1 MKAIIMAGGQGT
13 RLRPLTCDLPKPL
26 VPILNK
32 PCMEYSIE
40 LLRAHGITE
49 IGVTT
54 YYLPE
59 MIRDYFGDGS
69 KWGVNLTYF
78 VEEEPLGTAGSVRNA
93 TEFLDE
99 TFLVISG
106 DALTDIDLSAALEYH
121 RQKAGLATLVLSH
134 QEVPLDFGVVI
145 TDQDG
150 QIERFLEKPS
160 WGEVFSD
167 LVNTGIYIL
176 EPEVFDYYDR
186 GIKYDFSKDLFPLL
200 MQTGQRLYGFE
211 SLAYW
216 SDIGDAEQYMQT
228 QFDILAGKVAVEI
241 AGQEVE
247 PGIWLGQNT
256 TILPDVKLTAPIYIG
271 KDVQIKSGTDLLGV
285 IIGDRTI
292 IEAGSSLKK
301 SILWS
306 GVYVGSNVELRAG
319 FLCDGV
325 KVKNNSRI
333 FEGAILSKET
343 IIGRHVT
350 IQPNIKVWP
359 RKIVED
365 YTNLDR
371 NLVWALKWRKRLFN
385 TYGVHGLAN
394 IEMTPEFV
402 AKLAAAYGSS
412 FPMGVEIVVSS
423 DNYAISRMLQK
434 SIVAG
439 LLSAGMKVVDLGE
452 IPSPVTRY
460 SVGVMEAEGGMH
472 VRLCYDDPEEV
483 IIEFIDR
490 HGLMIERS
498 MERKIEQKFFSEDFQ
513 RAEKEDVGEYFFA
526 PQMSDSYLHG
536 LISLLDRDQIRRQRF
551 QLVLDYEFDSLNQIL
566 PVLLDRLGCNVEST
580 YNYGQGKQPLSY
592 AARLTMAKR
601 IGDMVIDK
609 NASLG
614 VIIDHNGENL
624 TLISETGRIVSDEER
639 QILLAMTLLEQEID
653 KLVLPINAPTY
664 IADLAAQSGVE
675 VFFTRSD
682 RPTVMQNFYQQIG
695 VIGEPFFYPY
705 GDGVVA
711 LALILD
717 FLAKQNMG
725 LEALI
730 QSIPQFYTSLE
741 NVDCHW
747 EEKGKIMRKLI
758 ENIKQD
764 DVELVDGVRVHH
776 DHGWT
781 LIYPDGDEPVF
792 HVYTEADNP
801 EIAAEISR
809 EYVHMIEDCQMS

>member
-1 MKAIIMAGGQGT
+1 MKAIIMAGGPGT

-40 LLRAHGITE
+40 LLKDHGITQ

-69 KWGVNLTYF
+69 RWGVDLEYF
-78 VEEEPLGTAGSVRNA
+78 LEEEPLGTAGSVRNA

-99 TFLVISG
+99 TFIVISG
-106 DALTDIDLSAALEYH
+106 DALTDIDLSTALAYH
-121 RQKAGLATLVLSH
+121 RQKGGIATIVLSH
-134 QEVPLDFGVVI
+134 QEVPLEFGVVI
-145 TDQDG
+145 TDQNG
-150 QIERFLEKPS
+150 QINRFLEKPS

-167 LVNTGIYIL
+167 LVNTGIYIF
-176 EPEVFDYYDR
+176 EPEIFNYYER

-200 MQTGQRLYGFE
+200 MQTGQQLYGYE
-211 SLAYW
+211 SQAYW
-216 SDIGDAEQYMQT
+216 SDIGDAEQYLKT
-228 QFDILAGKVAVEI
+228 QLDILAGQVAVHLDLK
-241 AGQEVE
+241 EVK
-247 PGIWLGQNT
+247 PGVWLGPNT
-256 TILPDVKLTAPIYIG
+256 EIPPDVGLKAPIFIG
-271 KDVQIKSGTDLLGV
+271 ADVLIRPGTNLEAV
-285 IIGDRTI
+285 IIGDGTI
-292 IEAGSSLKK
+292 VEAGSSLKK
-301 SILWS
+301 SILWP
-306 GVYVGSNVELRAG
+306 GVYVGGNVEVRG
-319 FLCDGV
+319 SFLCDGV
-325 KVKNNSRI
+325 KVKNNTRI

-343 IIGRHVT
+343 TIGRHVT
-350 IQPNIKVWP
+350 IQPNVKIWP
-359 RKIVED
+359 RKTVDD

-371 NLVWALKWRKRLFN
+371 NLVWAPKWRKRLFN

-402 AKLAAAYGSS
+402 AKLASAYGSA

-423 DNYAISRMLQK
+423 DNFAVSRMLQK

-483 IIEFIDR
+483 IIEFIDH

-498 MERKIEQKFFSEDFQ
+498 SEKKIEQKFFSEDFQ
-513 RAEKEDVGEYFFA
+513 RVEEDNVGDYFFA
-526 PQMSDSYLHG
+526 PQMGESYLTG
-536 LISLLDRDQIRRQRF
+536 LISLLDRDRIRRHRF
-551 QLVLDYEFDSLNQIL
+551 QVVLDYEFDSLNQIL
-566 PVLLDRLGCNVEST
+566 PVLLDRLGCHTQST
-580 YNYGQGKQPLSY
+580 YNYGLGKQPLSY
-592 AARLTMAKR
+592 GSRLTMAQR
-601 IGDMVIDK
+601 IGEMVVDQAA
-609 NASLG
+609 NLG

-624 TLISETGRIVSDEER
+624 TLITETGRIVTEEER
-639 QILLAMTLLEQEID
+639 QIILAMTLLEKSID
-653 KLVLPINAPTY
+653 KLVLPISAPTY
-664 IADLAAQSGVE
+664 IADLAARYGVE
-675 VFFTRSD
+675 VLFTRSD
-682 RPTVMQNFYQQIG
+682 RPTVMQNFFQQSG
-695 VIGEPFFYPY
+695 LNGEPFFYPY
-705 GDGVVA
+705 GDGVAA

-717 FLAKQNMG
+717 FLAKQEIS

-730 QSIPQFYTSLE
+730 QSIPQFFTSLAD
-741 NVDCHW
+741 VDCHW
-747 EEKGKIMRKLI
+747 EEKGKIMRRLI
-758 ENIKQD
+758 KNMDQEDI
-764 DVELVDGVRVHH
+764 ELVDGVRVNH

-801 EIAAEISR
+801 EIAAEISQ
-809 EYVHMIEDCQMS
+809 EYVHMIEDCQLG